1 MIAVEHK
8 ILDVSSLV
16 KNTDYGTN
24 FSEMENAVA
33 DHNHDEYITTPEFSK
48 LAAEA
53 FDARLK
59 QGNVVTKTEFDDEL
73 KSLNQK
79 INSNKT
85 KHLLVENEFKKLQ
98 TCDSI
103 YFRGKSHF
111 EEGGTQNYLVFQSM
125 YRYFKRVSAV
135 GSGNYTYF
143 WKSKGLSDDNITA
156 PTTTD
161 YKLNPQLSYLDTK
174 TRVQFKVKCLK
185 QDKIMC
191 DHGKVVNIYPLY
203 EINKNLT

>member
-1 MIAVEHK
+1 MPAI
-8 ILDVSSLV
+8 
-16 KNTDYGTN
+16 
-24 FSEMENAVA
+24 
-33 DHNHDEYITTPEFSK
+33 
-48 LAAEA
+48 
-53 FDARLK
+53 
-59 QGNVVTKTEFDDEL
+59 
-73 KSLNQK
+73 
-79 INSNKT
+79 
-85 KHLLVENEFKKLQ
+85 
-98 TCDSI
+98 
-103 YFRGKSHF
+103 
-111 EEGGTQNYLVFQSM
+111 
-125 YRYFKRVSAV
+125 

-203 EINKNLT
+203 EINKNLNKNLT